1 MIIWLRFKNILRY
14 MMFIYNVDSPN
25 IFGVKHLT
33 EGTNLT
39 NSHINKGLKWNFFS
53 LRDQYETKNI
63 FKGPID

>member
-1 MIIWLRFKNILRY
+1 

-39 NSHINKGLKWNFFS
+39 NSHINKGLKRNFFS

-63 FKGPID
+63 FKGPIN